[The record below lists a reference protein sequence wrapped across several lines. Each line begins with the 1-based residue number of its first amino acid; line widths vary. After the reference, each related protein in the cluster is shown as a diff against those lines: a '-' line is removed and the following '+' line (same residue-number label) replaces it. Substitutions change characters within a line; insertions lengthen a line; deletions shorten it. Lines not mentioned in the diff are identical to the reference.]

1 MSRQGGIG
9 QRERNAGAPTSA
21 ISKAGLGFR
30 ASREGRRLLRNEGSA
45 AGKEMALHL
54 LLNPNESPLIESWSW
69 LRVTLSSL
77 GSARPKTAFDALIL
91 TNFFY
96 FTIFFFLCFVSLYI
110 FFPQGGKKIII
121 E

>member
-9 QRERNAGAPTSA
+9 QRERSAGAPTSA

-30 ASREGRRLLRNEGSA
+30 ASRESRRLLRNEGSA

-69 LRVTLSSL
+69 LRVTLSSP

-96 FTIFFFLCFVSLYI
+96 FTIFFSYVSYHSI
-110 FFPQGGKKIII
+110 FFSPKEVKK
-121 E
+121 